1 VPIKKLHHEKKKKKA
16 YQKKIREAKST
27 KICNSV
33 HIQNNLVAVVVGF
46 ICLLIAQLSCDL
58 TKIVMRR

>member
-1 VPIKKLHHEKKKKKA
+1 LREKEEKGVA
-16 YQKKIREAKST
+16 EKIREDRST

-33 HIQNNLVAVVVGF
+33 HIQNNLDAVVVGF